1 MSLLRKIFKLGPPA
15 QRKPELSSSVH
26 EIVVPQMDAKQ
37 FVIAAIRED
46 WDAVR
51 KLADAPPG
59 SVTTL
64 TRTFYLHIDSDQARA
79 LLNEALVE
87 AVDEAKDEKP

>member
-15 QRKPELSSSVH
+15 PCKPALSPSGH

-46 WDAVR
+46 WDVAR

-59 SVTTL
+59 TVTTL
-64 TRTFYLHIDSDQARA
+64 TRTFCLHIDSAQAMA